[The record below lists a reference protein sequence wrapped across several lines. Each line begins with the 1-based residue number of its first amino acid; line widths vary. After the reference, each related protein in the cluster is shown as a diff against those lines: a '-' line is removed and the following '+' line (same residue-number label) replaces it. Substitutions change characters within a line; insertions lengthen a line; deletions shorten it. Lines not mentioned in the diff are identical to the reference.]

1 MMLMTMITK
10 QFSKQFI
17 LTDEKRRTYNIT
29 KDTFAK
35 PVFSTSVGK
44 KRRVK
49 QTLYKIHGFAGGLV
63 CQTISWLGAQ
73 PRERSNKCAIIR

>member
-17 LTDEKRRTYNIT
+17 LIDEKRRTYNIT

-35 PVFSTSVGK
+35 RVFSTSVGK
-44 KRRVK
+44 KKTCKTNSLQDLWFRRGACVPNYFLVGCTAK
-49 QTLYKIHGFAGGLV
+49 RKI
-63 CQTISWLGAQ
+63 
-73 PRERSNKCAIIR
+73 K